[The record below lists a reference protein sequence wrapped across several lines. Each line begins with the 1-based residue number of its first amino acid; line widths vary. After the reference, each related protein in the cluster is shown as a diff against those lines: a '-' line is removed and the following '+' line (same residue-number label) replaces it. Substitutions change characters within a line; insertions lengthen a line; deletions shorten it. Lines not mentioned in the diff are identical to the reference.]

1 MTATAD
7 AKQQAGE
14 VPGNSKAGQGLDD
27 IRVFSGSAHPALA
40 KEICDSIQVPLLPS
54 ITRHF
59 TNDCLYVHLSVSVRE
74 KRVFIVQP
82 LSPPVSDHL
91 LELLMMVDAARHAS
105 ARRIHAVIPYFS
117 YARSDKKDEPRI
129 SITARLVADLLR
141 TAGASHVIT
150 MTLHSPQVHGFFP
163 MPVDHL
169 TSQSVFI
176 NHFRKQDLSNAIVV
190 SPDIGHAKRAAKFAR
205 ALGVPLAAAN
215 KERLTEETVAVDA
228 LIGDVRGRDVIIHDD
243 EVATAGSVVK
253 VIELL
258 RCQDVGRIT
267 VACTHGV
274 LSGPAIERLGGIPE
288 IVEIVTTNTVPIPP
302 EKQLPNLTVL
312 SVAPIFGEAI
322 RCNTLGRSVG
332 KLFAFWQDEEQAG
345 HMVSGPNECA
355 PDPPPAGAQG

>member
-1 MTATAD
+1 MPT
-7 AKQQAGE
+7 Q
-14 VPGNSKAGQGLDD
+14 SLMDD

-40 KEICDSIQVPLLPS
+40 QEICDHIKVPLLPS

-59 TNDCLYVHLSVSVRE
+59 SNDCLYVHLSESVRE

-105 ARRIHAVIPYFS
+105 ARRIHAVIPYYA

-129 SITARLVADLLR
+129 SITARLVADMLR

-176 NHFRKQDLSNAIVV
+176 NHFRQQDLSNTVVV
-190 SPDIGHAKRAAKFAR
+190 SPDIGHAKAAAKFAR

-215 KERLTEETVAVDA
+215 KERQDDRSVEIDS
-228 LIGDVRGRDVIIHDD
+228 LIGEVHGRDVIIHDD
-243 EVATAGSVVK
+243 EVATAGSVLEL
-253 VIELL
+253 IELL
-258 RCQDVGRIT
+258 RCEQVERMT

-274 LSGPAIERLGGIPE
+274 LSGPAIERLSAVPE
-288 IVEIVTTNTVPIPP
+288 LVEVVITNTVPLPP
-302 EKQLPNLTVL
+302 EKRAFERLPNLKVL
-312 SVAPIFGEAI
+312 SVAPIFAEAM

-332 KLFAFWQDEEQAG
+332 ELFAFWHDEEPEGGLAFD
-345 HMVSGPNECA
+345 SAACA
-355 PDPPPAGAQG
+355 LSYPSPA